1 MTTVA
6 VVGGGV
12 AGLAAAFDLA
22 SANGVEVVLLEAG
35 DRLGGKVRT
44 GSLAGRAMDLGP
56 DSFLARRPEAV
67 RLCTELGLADDLVA
81 PAATSAGVWS
91 RGRVRTLPAG
101 QVLGVPTDP
110 WALARSG
117 IVSALGAARAAVEP
131 VLPGRPLAEGSDA
144 AVGRLVGRR
153 FGREVAERLVDPLLG
168 GINAGS
174 TDALSVVA
182 AAPQLA
188 AAARRSRSLVRGLRG
203 APAAAPGPVF
213 LTHPGGLSV
222 VVDALAARVD
232 ELGVTVR
239 RSCPVEAVEPRAGGG
254 YRLPVPG
261 GGVEADGV
269 VLALPAPAAA
279 GLVAGAAPAAAPT
292 LAAVRAASV
301 VLVGLAYRAGDAP
314 PDPVGSGFLVPRPER
329 RLMTACSWASA
340 KWAHLGSD
348 GMVRLRVSAGRVDD
362 LRAMAMDDD
371 EVVERLRVELEAAV
385 GLSADPID
393 VQVAR
398 WPDGFPQYAPGH
410 LDRMAGVQA
419 ELDRALPGVALAG
432 AALGGIGIPACVG
445 SGRAAATRVLHRLG

>member
-1 MTTVA
+1 MRSVA

-12 AGLAAAFDLA
+12 AGLAAALDLA
-22 SANGVEVVLLEAG
+22 ASGGVEVVLLEAG

-44 GSLAGRAMDLGP
+44 GSLAGMAMDLGP

-67 RLCTELGLADDLVA
+67 RLCTELGLEEELVA

-117 IVSALGAARAAVEP
+117 VVSPLGAARAAVEP
-131 VLPGRPLAEGSDA
+131 LLPGRPLAEGADE
-144 AVGRLVGRR
+144 AVGRLIRRR
-153 FGREVAERLVDPLLG
+153 FGREVAERMVDPLLG
-168 GINAGS
+168 GINAGATES
-174 TDALSVVA
+174 LSVDAV
-182 AAPQLA
+182 APQLA
-188 AAARRSRSLVRGLRG
+188 AAARRSRSLARGLRG
-203 APAAAPGPVF
+203 GPAPAPGPVF

-222 VVDALAARVD
+222 VVDALAGRLQ
-232 ELGVTVR
+232 ELGVAVR
-239 RSCPVEAVEPRAGGG
+239 RSCPVEALEPRAGGG
-254 YRLPVPG
+254 YRLPTPG

-269 VLALPAPAAA
+269 VLAVPAPAAA
-279 GLVAGAAPAAAPT
+279 RLVAGSAPAAAPP
-292 LAAVRAASV
+292 LEAVRAASV
-301 VLVGLAYRAGDAP
+301 VLVGLAYRPGDAP

-340 KWAHLGSD
+340 KWAHLGGD
-348 GMVRLRVSAGRVDD
+348 GVVRLRVSAGRIDD
-362 LRAMAMDDD
+362 HRALAMDDD
-371 EVVERLRVELEAAV
+371 EVVTRLRVELEAAV
-385 GLSADPID
+385 GLSADPVD

-432 AALGGIGIPACVG
+432 AALGGIGIPACIG
-445 SGRAAATRVLHRLG
+445 SGRAAAARVLAALP